1 MKQSEFVSLS
11 MFFLCIETY
20 VERSKVTD
28 LHFLLF
34 VFYFVLLLL
43 LLLLF
48 FIVFCFFVEGGWL
61 VVILFFWKTV
71 PHFYIDIYQYIQYT
85 NSRPPHD
92 S

>member
-1 MKQSEFVSLS
+1 MIRMKQSEFVSLS

-28 LHFLLF
+28 LHFILF

-48 FIVFCFFVEGGWL
+48 FIVFCFFVEGGG
-61 VVILFFWKTV
+61 VVGCDFIFLE
-71 PHFYIDIYQYIQYT
+71 D
-85 NSRPPHD
+85 RP
-92 S
+92 SFLY

>member
-1 MKQSEFVSLS
+1 MIRMKQSEFVSLS

-48 FIVFCFFVEGGWL
+48 FIVFCFFVEGG
-61 VVILFFWKTV
+61 VVGCDFIFLE
-71 PHFYIDIYQYIQYT
+71 D
-85 NSRPPHD
+85 RP
-92 S
+92 SFLY